1 MKKAACTDWPSP
13 SVEEVE
19 VSVGCVICSGRLV
32 SVVSRT
38 NKAGRFEL
46 QAICGSCRRLGSKAW
61 FSTPVYKSSSAAVD
75 DQEKSEMRTKAV
87 RRWKEIMR

>member
-1 MKKAACTDWPSP
+1 VKKAACMDWFSP

-19 VSVGCVICSGRLV
+19 VSVSCVICSGRLV
-32 SVVSRT
+32 SIVSRT

-46 QAICGSCRRLGSKAW
+46 QAVCGSCRRLGSKAW
-61 FSTPVYKSSSAAVD
+61 FYTPAYKSSSAAAD
-75 DQEKSEMRTKAV
+75 DKEKSEMRTKAI